1 MTWLLKLS
9 RIAFICNLFFLLA
22 FSLQLTKWVNDEQL
36 TSTILIIGYVMGF
49 ILNPLANFSYLVFG
63 IFSRRSLIIIPSW
76 LIVAN
81 VLFLVIDAFY
91 ILYINAHSWYKI
103 FWKINLRSSFWEWR
117 LFFAAMLWSLS
128 RSGQRYFPWKNCL
141 GFILQALLFL
151 GKAASLSASHVASF
165 FGPWNL

>member
-22 FSLQLTKWVNDEQL
+22 FSLQLTNWIRDEQL

-49 ILNPLANFSYLVFG
+49 ILNPLTNFSYLVFG
-63 IFSRRSLIIIPSW
+63 IFSRKSLIIIPSW

-91 ILYINAHSWYKI
+91 ILYINSHS
-103 FWKINLRSSFWEWR
+103 
-117 LFFAAMLWSLS
+117 
-128 RSGQRYFPWKNCL
+128 
-141 GFILQALLFL
+141 
-151 GKAASLSASHVASF
+151 
-165 FGPWNL
+165 

>member
-1 MTWLLKLS
+1 VIFIPFPDYGSIRDGLTFIYHLLSFIFNLMTWLLKLS

-22 FSLQLTKWVNDEQL
+22 FSLQLTKWIHDEQL

-63 IFSRRSLIIIPSW
+63 IFSRKSLIIVPSW

-91 ILYINAHSWYKI
+91 ILYINSHS
-103 FWKINLRSSFWEWR
+103 
-117 LFFAAMLWSLS
+117 
-128 RSGQRYFPWKNCL
+128 
-141 GFILQALLFL
+141 
-151 GKAASLSASHVASF
+151 
-165 FGPWNL
+165 